1 MAIFVT
7 LSLKFSNTARNKQK
21 FTEKGPTAAL
31 IFSSKPKPGGIQFT
45 GTLLS
50 SVKGQGLIFLSHKI
64 LKKQACLA
72 KILNRGKIKN
82 I

>member
-1 MAIFVT
+1 MSIIQLMATFVT

-31 IFSSKPKPGGIQFT
+31 IFSTTPKPGGIQFS

-50 SVKGQGLIFLSHKI
+50 SVKGQGLIFF
-64 LKKQACLA
+64 
-72 KILNRGKIKN
+72 
-82 I
+82 